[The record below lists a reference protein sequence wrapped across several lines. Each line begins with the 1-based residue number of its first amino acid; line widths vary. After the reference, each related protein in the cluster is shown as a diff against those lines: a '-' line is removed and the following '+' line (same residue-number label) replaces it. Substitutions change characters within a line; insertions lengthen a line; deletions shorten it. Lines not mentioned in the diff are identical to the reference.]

1 MEVQNK
7 KGGILLLNHL
17 ALFLLMLILL
27 DSSFS
32 CGAAVLVKS
41 NSSFRCDGRLEEC
54 MITEN
59 LELDF
64 LMNPYVSR
72 ILQSGGD
79 INSKDGGKPAYQNP
93 CGNPQDPQ
101 YDQCIAQAKGKN
113 NGSQSPLKP
122 TSFEKPSESLRR
134 LAARVTSVEEIYK
147 KNLKRLRVN
156 RKGASLDWIT

>member
-7 KGGILLLNHL
+7 KGGILLNHL
-17 ALFLLMLILL
+17 ALFLVMLILL

-54 MITEN
+54 MIAED

-72 ILQSGGD
+72 ILQSSPSTTANIPGH
-79 INSKDGGKPAYQNP
+79 PAVP
-93 CGNPQDPQ
+93 
-101 YDQCIAQAKGKN
+101 
-113 NGSQSPLKP
+113 
-122 TSFEKPSESLRR
+122 
-134 LAARVTSVEEIYK
+134 
-147 KNLKRLRVN
+147 
-156 RKGASLDWIT
+156 